1 MNFFSRFF
9 ERKAKELTYDQIIGM
24 IDGDAIAGSV
34 VNERTALQVSTV
46 LACVKVISEG
56 CATPALR
63 VFRLKKDGSREL
75 ASNIPEQRLL
85 SRRPNEWQTSFD
97 WRQMMTLHACL
108 TGYGLSIKVKTDN
121 NRISEFIPVQPGSW
135 SVRKTGRYDLLY
147 SCYDEFG
154 KIGDFT
160 SDQVFVLKGMQ
171 MDWAMPLSPVS
182 LARQAI
188 GLAIASEKSQ
198 SAMHANG
205 VRPSG
210 MYSVEG
216 NLTAEQ
222 HERISK
228 YLEKRSG
235 AAKVG
240 IPLILDRAA
249 KWISNTM
256 TGVDAQHVETRRL
269 QIEEICRSWG
279 VFPIMIGHSDKAA
292 TFASSE
298 AFFSA
303 HLIHTL
309 APWHQRWIQGL
320 DEFVLDG
327 SGPLFTEFDTRYMR
341 AGSLKD
347 KAQWARSMIEVG
359 AYTRNEIREEDGK
372 DPLPGLYEPLTPL
385 NMTTGSKP
393 KDPDDEDH
401 PDSAAGA

>member
-24 IDGDAIAGSV
+24 IDGGGIAGAV

-63 VFRLKKDGSREL
+63 VFREKKDGSREL
-75 ASNIPEQRLL
+75 ASNIPEFRLL

-108 TGYGLSIKVKTDN
+108 TGYGVSIKVKTDN
-121 NRISEFIPVQPGSW
+121 NRLSEFIPVEPGRW
-135 SVRKTGRYDLLY
+135 SVRKTGRYELLY
-147 SCYDEFG
+147 SCYDEYG

-171 MDWAMPLSPVS
+171 MDWATPLSPVS

-188 GLAIASEKSQ
+188 GLAVASEKSQ
-198 SAMHANG
+198 SSMHANG

-210 MYSVEG
+210 VYSVEG
-216 NLTAEQ
+216 NLSQEQ
-222 HERISK
+222 YQRLAGH
-228 YLEKRSG
+228 LEKNAG
-235 AAKVG
+235 AAKAGV
-240 IPLILDRAA
+240 PMILDRSA
-249 KWISNTM
+249 KWVSSAM

-309 APWHQRWIQGL
+309 APWHQRWIQSL

-327 SGPLFTEFDTRYMR
+327 SGPLFTEFDNRYMR

-347 KAQWARSMIEVG
+347 RAQWARSMIEVG
-359 AYTRNEIREEDGK
+359 AYTRNEVREEDGK
-372 DPLPGLYEPLTPL
+372 DPLAGLDKPLTPL

-393 KDPDDEDH
+393 KDTDDED
-401 PDSAAGA
+401 DSDPAAQA

>member
-24 IDGDAIAGSV
+24 IDGGGIAGAV

-63 VFRLKKDGSREL
+63 VFREKKDGSREL
-75 ASNIPEQRLL
+75 ASNIPEFRLL

-108 TGYGLSIKVKTDN
+108 TGYGVSIKVKTDN
-121 NRISEFIPVQPGSW
+121 NRLSEFIPVEPGRW
-135 SVRKTGRYDLLY
+135 SVRKTGRYELLY
-147 SCYDEFG
+147 SCYDEYG

-171 MDWAMPLSPVS
+171 MDWATPLSPVS

-188 GLAIASEKSQ
+188 GLAVASEKSQ
-198 SAMHANG
+198 SSMHANG

-210 MYSVEG
+210 VYSVEG
-216 NLTAEQ
+216 NLSQEQ
-222 HERISK
+222 YQRLAGH
-228 YLEKRSG
+228 LEKNAG
-235 AAKVG
+235 AAKAGV
-240 IPLILDRAA
+240 PMILDRSA
-249 KWISNTM
+249 KWVSSAM

-309 APWHQRWIQGL
+309 APWHQRWI
-320 DEFVLDG
+320 
-327 SGPLFTEFDTRYMR
+327 
-341 AGSLKD
+341 
-347 KAQWARSMIEVG
+347 
-359 AYTRNEIREEDGK
+359 
-372 DPLPGLYEPLTPL
+372 
-385 NMTTGSKP
+385 
-393 KDPDDEDH
+393 
-401 PDSAAGA
+401 

>member
-1 MNFFSRFF
+1 MNFFSRLF
-9 ERKAKELTYDQIIGM
+9 ERKAKELTYDQIIDVL
-24 IDGDAIAGSV
+24 DGAGGAGSV

-63 VFRLKKDGSREL
+63 VFREKKDGSREL
-75 ASNIPEQRLL
+75 ASNIPEFRLL

-121 NRISEFIPVQPGSW
+121 GRMSEFIPVEPGSW
-135 SVRKTGRYDLLY
+135 SVRKVNRYELLY

-160 SDQVFVLKGMQ
+160 SDQVFILKGMQ
-171 MDWAMPLSPVS
+171 MDWAKPLSPVS

-198 SAMHANG
+198 SSMHANG

-210 MYSVEG
+210 VYSVEG
-216 NLTAEQ
+216 NLDKTQ
-222 HERISK
+222 HERLAT

-235 AAKVG
+235 AAKAGV
-240 IPLILDRAA
+240 PLVLDRSA
-249 KWISNTM
+249 KWVSSAM

-309 APWHQRWIQGL
+309 APWHQRWIQTL

-347 KAQWARSMIEVG
+347 RAQWARSMIEVG
-359 AYTRNEIREEDGK
+359 AYTRNEVREEDGK
-372 DPLPGLYEPLTPL
+372 DPLKGLDEPLTPM
-385 NMTTGSKP
+385 NMTTGSNP
-393 KDPDDEDH
+393 KDPDDEDDTD
-401 PDSAAGA
+401 PAAQD